1 MTKAQHSLLC
11 YSLFQCLPPALF
23 FVFYFSVLY
32 SLIINFLSSFS
43 PLFFCFSCLLVLYF
57 RILRSSFLVSSLL
70 FHADRRTDMTK
81 LIVAFREFAN
91 MPKEN
96 RAKSRICATMH
107 TSNTNPPFL
116 YYLSFCVSFLISSH
130 FFFYLRASVFC
141 LLFLKV
147 LFKSALA
154 Y

>member
-1 MTKAQHSLLC
+1 VTILTKAQDSLLC
-11 YSLFQCLPPALF
+11 LPSALL

-43 PLFFCFSCLLVLYF
+43 SLLFCFSCVLVLYF

-81 LIVAFREFAN
+81 LIVAFRKFAN

-96 RAKSRICATMH
+96 RAKSRICATVH
-107 TSNTNPPFL
+107 TSNTNPPSTFL
-116 YYLSFCVSFLISSH
+116 ILSFFL
-130 FFFYLRASVFC
+130 C
-141 LLFLKV
+141 LLFNLFSLYLFACFCFFLTV
-147 LFKSALA
+147 FKSVI
-154 Y
+154 